1 MTKFK
6 NILLI
11 DDDEDYLFLTKHS
24 LEKLNMFEKV
34 STLLSGSEALN
45 FITDNCVEHPSG
57 NCPSIIFVDNKM
69 PGMNGFTFLE
79 KFINIAGIMKE
90 NFQIYMVSSFTND
103 LDKAELKKYDIQGFI
118 NKPLNADKLNS
129 LFN

>member
-1 MTKFK
+1 VIKFK
-6 NILLI
+6 NVILI

-24 LEKLNMFEKV
+24 IEKLHLFEKV
-34 STLLSGSEALN
+34 NTSPDGYEALN
-45 FITDNCVEHPSG
+45 FITDNCIKSQST

-69 PGMNGFTFLE
+69 PGMSGFTFLE
-79 KFINIAGIMKE
+79 KFMNIAGIVKE

-103 LDKAELKKYDIQGFI
+103 LDKEKLKKYNIQGFI
-118 NKPLNADKLNS
+118 NKPLDANKLKT